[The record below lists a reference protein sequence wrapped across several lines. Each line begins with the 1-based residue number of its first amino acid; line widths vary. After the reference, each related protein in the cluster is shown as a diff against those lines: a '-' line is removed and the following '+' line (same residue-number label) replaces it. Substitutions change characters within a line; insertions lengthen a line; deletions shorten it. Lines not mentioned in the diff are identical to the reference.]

1 MEITVEIGYYPLM
14 DDYEKPVESFMDKLA
29 ENKKIT
35 IEYGTM
41 SSLLTGRY
49 EDVMELITRQLKPF
63 LEEYPSVFTLKISN
77 ACAACKTPERD

>member
-14 DDYEKPVESFMDKLA
+14 DDYEKPVGNFIEKLA

-49 EDVMELITRQLKPF
+49 EDVMELLNRQLKPW
-63 LEEYPSVFTLKISN
+63 LEKHPSVFTLKISN
-77 ACAACKTPERD
+77 ACAACKTPE

>member
-14 DDYEKPVESFMDKLA
+14 DNYEKPVEDFIEKLA

-49 EDVMELITRQLKPF
+49 EDVMELMNQQLKPY
-63 LEEYPSVFTLKISN
+63 LEKYPSVFTLKISS
-77 ACAACKTPERD
+77 ACKTCKT